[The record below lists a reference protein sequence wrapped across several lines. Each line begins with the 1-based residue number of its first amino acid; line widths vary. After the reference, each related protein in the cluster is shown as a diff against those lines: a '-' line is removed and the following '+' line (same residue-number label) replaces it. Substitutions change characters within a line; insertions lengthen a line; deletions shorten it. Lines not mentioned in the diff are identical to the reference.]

1 MTEPD
6 RSGNGNVATRRDIAW
21 VNRALGILVALNLAI
36 LAITFSVLRLPV
48 MIPGGAG
55 PV

>member
-6 RSGNGNVATRRDIAW
+6 HSGNGNLATRGDIVW
-21 VNRALGILVALNLAI
+21 VKRALGILVALNLAI
-36 LAITFSVLRLPV
+36 LAITFSVLRLLV
-48 MIPGGAG
+48 TNPGGAG